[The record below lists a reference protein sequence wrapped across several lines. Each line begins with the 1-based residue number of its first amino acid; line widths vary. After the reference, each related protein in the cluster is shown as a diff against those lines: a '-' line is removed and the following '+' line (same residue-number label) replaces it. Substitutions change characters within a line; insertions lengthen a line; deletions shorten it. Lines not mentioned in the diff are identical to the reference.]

1 MTKIRSSQFGNLAD
15 WLAQTLKSQIYLD
28 GKLHVYSYVERIQ
41 EITDIITC
49 VEAFTVYSWISPG
62 ITFPAGKSWHN
73 VKTSHQF
80 RGKAWLHLSQHL
92 SQRCS
97 SSSTFNRLV
106 PHESVSLQFSNLHV
120 STPPKLLIIGLVASI
135 SSKFCGSWNNGTH
148 HWSFGQCHFCHWC
161 AKCEGQPH
169 VNCPFKASKFY
180 PQHQW
185 WNSRRTF
192 LRTVITWRFIVSLPG

>member
-1 MTKIRSSQFGNLAD
+1 MVSTNSKVSDIPWWQTQCLFLCGKDSGDHRHHNLC
-15 WLAQTLKSQIYLD
+15 WGIHCLLLD
-28 GKLHVYSYVERIQ
+28 
-41 EITDIITC
+41 
-49 VEAFTVYSWISPG
+49 F
-62 ITFPAGKSWHN
+62 SWHHLSSWQELTQCKLLLL
-73 VKTSHQF
+73 KTSHQF

-120 STPPKLLIIGLVASI
+120 STPPKILIIGLVASI

-192 LRTVITWRFIVSLPG
+192 LRTLHEGS